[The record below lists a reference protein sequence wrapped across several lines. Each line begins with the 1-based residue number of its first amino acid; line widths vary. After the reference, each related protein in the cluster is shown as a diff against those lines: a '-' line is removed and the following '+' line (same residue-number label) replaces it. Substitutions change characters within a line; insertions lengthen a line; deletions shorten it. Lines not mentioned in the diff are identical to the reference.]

1 MNRFED
7 KKVLVTGGTRGIG
20 RACVEAFLAEGAR
33 VAFCGRDPEA
43 VRRAAGEL
51 GDRALGLACDVG
63 DAAAVEE
70 MVGKAEAWLDGLDAL
85 VCNAGVSRFDF
96 LVRMKDADWD
106 AVQQINLN
114 GVFYCCRAAAKGMIK
129 RRGGR
134 IVTVSSIMGLH
145 GGSGMTNYSASKGG
159 VIGFTKAMA
168 QELARRNITANVVAP
183 GYTETDM
190 TSTMTPETV
199 RTLMERIPLG
209 RSAQPAEIAKAVLFL
224 ASDDA
229 AYITGEVLCVDGGL
243 TM

>member
-33 VAFCGRDPEA
+33 VVFCGRDLER
-43 VRRAAGEL
+43 VRQTAGEL
-51 GDRALGLACDVG
+51 GERALGLACDVG

-70 MVGKAEAWLDGLDAL
+70 MAGEAEEWLGGLDVL
-85 VCNAGVSRFDF
+85 VCNSGIARFDF

-106 AVQQINLN
+106 AVQQVNLN
-114 GVFYCCRAAAKGMIK
+114 GVFYCCRAVSKGMIK

-145 GGSGMTNYSASKGG
+145 GGSGMTNYSAAKGG
-159 VIGFTKAMA
+159 IIGFTKAMA

-199 RTLMERIPLG
+199 KTLMERIPLG

-229 AYITGEVLCVDGGL
+229 SYITGEVLCVDGGL

>member
-20 RACVEAFLAEGAR
+20 RACVEAFLAEDAR
-33 VAFCGRDPEA
+33 VAFCGRDPER
-43 VRRAAGEL
+43 VRQAAGEL
-51 GDRALGLACDVG
+51 GDRALGLVCDVG
-63 DAAAVEE
+63 EVEAVDRMIGE
-70 MVGKAEAWLDGLDAL
+70 AEDWLDGLDVL

-106 AVQQINLN
+106 AVMQSNLN
-114 GVFYCCRAAAKGMIK
+114 SVFYCCRAASKGMIK
-129 RRGGR
+129 RRAGR

-159 VIGFTKAMA
+159 IIGFTKAMA

-199 RTLMERIPLG
+199 KTLMERIPLG

-229 AYITGEVLCVDGGL
+229 SYITGEVLCVDGGL

>member
-33 VAFCGRDPEA
+33 VVFCGRDPER
-43 VRRAAGEL
+43 VRQTAGEL
-51 GDRALGLACDVG
+51 GERALGLACDVG

-70 MVGKAEAWLDGLDAL
+70 MVGKAEAWLDGLDVL
-85 VCNAGVSRFDF
+85 VCNSGIARFDF

-106 AVQQINLN
+106 AVQQVNLN
-114 GVFYCCRAAAKGMIK
+114 GVFYCCRAVSKGMIK

-134 IVTVSSIMGLH
+134 IVTISSIMGLH

-159 VIGFTKAMA
+159 IIGFTKAMA

-199 RTLMERIPLG
+199 KTLMERIPLG

-229 AYITGEVLCVDGGL
+229 SYITGEVLCVDGGL